1 MLNLSWDCILWLSV
15 HFVHSSIEYKLHK
28 CSIYWRFVLLDCI
41 KLYSFNV
48 MSTACFK
55 KVSAKFLSFIYA
67 FQMHFSYHFQ
77 ASIVFPD
84 SWNLLELC
92 NHSLWTSS
100 LQYFFIIVAWCK
112 LIWGVHA
119 ALPHSD
125 DITLKENNEHLM
137 LTVSSSGWCLRLF
150 RVSCIYSSL
159 ISHHHRYMYTKPHYH
174 HNYLKKTIYKNII
187 ILCWYKNFKRN
198 INEHA
203 YISVLL

>member
-1 MLNLSWDCILWLSV
+1 
-15 HFVHSSIEYKLHK
+15 
-28 CSIYWRFVLLDCI
+28 
-41 KLYSFNV
+41 
-48 MSTACFK
+48 MSTPALNISFTNVVFIGGLFYWIALNCTVLMLCPPLVLRK
-55 KVSAKFLSFIYA
+55 SQPSFIYA

-125 DITLKENNEHLM
+125 DITLKENNAHLM

-187 ILCWYKNFKRN
+187 ILCWYRNFKRN